1 MVEKKPANPPRTP
14 EDRAITAMHLDYWD
28 ALIVGWLARNG
39 IGLMRISLG
48 IVFFW
53 FGAQKLFPGVSAAEQ
68 LAGKT
73 IFKLTLGHLEP
84 ATSLPVLATWEC
96 AIGLGLLSGL
106 FPRVILLLLFGQM
119 MGTLLPLFFF
129 PAETWARFPYAPSL
143 EGQYIIKNMV
153 LVTAAMVVGATVR
166 GGRLVPDPK
175 AAKVA
180 EKTEKDND
188 RLRRKINREP

>member
-1 MVEKKPANPPRTP
+1 MREEKKQTPHEDEMVEKKPANPPRTP

-39 IGLMRISLG
+39 I
-48 IVFFW
+48 
-53 FGAQKLFPGVSAAEQ
+53 
-68 LAGKT
+68 
-73 IFKLTLGHLEP
+73 
-84 ATSLPVLATWEC
+84 
-96 AIGLGLLSGL
+96 GLLSGL

-153 LVTAAMVVGATVR
+153 LVTAALVVGATVR
-166 GGRLVPDPK
+166 ADASFPTRRPRRSRRRRRWTMPGFGGK
-175 AAKVA
+175 
-180 EKTEKDND
+180 
-188 RLRRKINREP
+188 